1 LFVSRSEV
9 EFAAKLV
16 ERYTAAKV
24 PAEVQDQVRLEVE
37 TAGNAI
43 TIWECRPPWRPEYG
57 PEWTRKGIARFRYSP
72 SAKSWTV
79 YWMRSDLKF
88 HRYTLVDPQS
98 GIGPLLDEV
107 ARDPH
112 ACFWG

>member
-1 LFVSRSEV
+1 MSRPEV
-9 EFAAKLV
+9 EFAVKLV
-16 ERYTAAKV
+16 ERYAAAKV
-24 PAEVQDQVRLEVE
+24 PTEVQDQVRLEVE
-37 TAGNAI
+37 TAGNSI

-72 SAKSWTV
+72 NEKSWTV

-88 HRYTLVDPQS
+88 HRYTLVDPQA